1 MVIDRILN
9 NNVVIIKDN
18 NGKEVVVCGKGIA
31 FKKKNGDE
39 IDENA
44 INKVFVLQDQV
55 QSKRFQELVSKIPLE
70 HLQVADEIIN
80 MIKVELGKKLNDT
93 IYISLS
99 DHIYTSIQRFL
110 DGIMVK
116 SSMLWDIKRFY
127 EVEYSLG
134 FKA

>member
-80 MIKVELGKKLNDT
+80 MIKVELGK
-93 IYISLS
+93 
-99 DHIYTSIQRFL
+99 
-110 DGIMVK
+110 
-116 SSMLWDIKRFY
+116 
-127 EVEYSLG
+127 
-134 FKA
+134 